1 MKGINRIQ
9 WCSVVLL
16 AFSLT
21 ACKVKRP
28 ETVLPDAKM
37 ENVLYDYHIAKAMGE
52 EVPYNESYKRVLYIE
67 SVFKKYG
74 ITQADF
80 DSSMVWFARNPEVL
94 TKIYEKVNVRLKAER
109 DGINHLIALRDNK
122 PKESLPGDSIDV
134 WIWQHIY
141 QLTGMPLDNKI
152 TFTLPSDTNF
162 HDRDTLRWSARF
174 RFHNGAP
181 DSIHAPLMVMQ
192 VLYEKNDSV
201 ISAMG
206 EEVPYNESYKRVLYI
221 ESVFKKYGI
230 TQADFDSSMVWFA
243 RNPEVLTKIYEK
255 VNVRLKAERDG
266 INHLIA
272 LRDNK
277 PKESLPGDSIDVWIW
292 QHIYQLTGMPLDNK
306 ITFTL
311 PSDTNFHD
319 RDTLRWSARFRFH
332 NGAPDSIHAPLMVMQ
347 VLYEKNDSVIS
358 AIRKVQGTGVET
370 LTLFADTLGEIKE
383 IRGFIYYPQQETP
396 QPLLADRISL
406 MRYHATDS
414 LVIAPKD
421 SLQQATDSLRKDSIG
436 KPEKLKPLKI
446 QEQENAT
453 TPRTIRPRPKA

>member
-162 HDRDTLRWSARF
+162 HDRDTLRWSVRF

-181 DSIHAPLMVMQ
+181 DSIHAPLMAMQ
-192 VLYEKNDSV
+192 
-201 ISAMG
+201 I
-206 EEVPYNESYKRVLYI
+206 
-221 ESVFKKYGI
+221 
-230 TQADFDSSMVWFA
+230 
-243 RNPEVLTKIYEK
+243 
-255 VNVRLKAERDG
+255 
-266 INHLIA
+266 
-272 LRDNK
+272 
-277 PKESLPGDSIDVWIW
+277 
-292 QHIYQLTGMPLDNK
+292 
-306 ITFTL
+306 
-311 PSDTNFHD
+311 
-319 RDTLRWSARFRFH
+319 
-332 NGAPDSIHAPLMVMQ
+332 
-347 VLYEKNDSVIS
+347 LYEKNDSVIS
-358 AIRKVQGTGVET
+358 AIRKVQDTGVET

-396 QPLLADRISL
+396 QPL
-406 MRYHATDS
+406 
-414 LVIAPKD
+414 
-421 SLQQATDSLRKDSIG
+421 
-436 KPEKLKPLKI
+436 
-446 QEQENAT
+446 
-453 TPRTIRPRPKA
+453 PRTAWSLPQRTAFSRRQTPFAKTVSENLRN

>member
-16 AFSLT
+16 VFSLT

-152 TFTLPSDTNF
+152 TCTLPSDTNF
-162 HDRDTLRWSARF
+162 HDRDTLRWSVRF

-181 DSIHAPLMVMQ
+181 DSIHAPLM
-192 VLYEKNDSV
+192 
-201 ISAMG
+201 A
-206 EEVPYNESYKRVLYI
+206 
-221 ESVFKKYGI
+221 
-230 TQADFDSSMVWFA
+230 
-243 RNPEVLTKIYEK
+243 
-255 VNVRLKAERDG
+255 
-266 INHLIA
+266 
-272 LRDNK
+272 
-277 PKESLPGDSIDVWIW
+277 
-292 QHIYQLTGMPLDNK
+292 
-306 ITFTL
+306 
-311 PSDTNFHD
+311 
-319 RDTLRWSARFRFH
+319 
-332 NGAPDSIHAPLMVMQ
+332 MQ

-358 AIRKVQGTGVET
+358 AIRKVQDTGVET

-436 KPEKLKPLKI
+436 KPEKLKPLEI
-446 QEQENAT
+446 QEQENTT

>member
-181 DSIHAPLMVMQ
+181 DRIRYELEDIAGIRIMCQFVDDIDTVVELLRGRRDMQ
-192 VLYEKNDSV
+192 
-201 ISAMG
+201 I
-206 EEVPYNESYKRVLYI
+206 
-221 ESVFKKYGI
+221 
-230 TQADFDSSMVWFA
+230 
-243 RNPEVLTKIYEK
+243 
-255 VNVRLKAERDG
+255 
-266 INHLIA
+266 
-272 LRDNK
+272 
-277 PKESLPGDSIDVWIW
+277 
-292 QHIYQLTGMPLDNK
+292 
-306 ITFTL
+306 
-311 PSDTNFHD
+311 
-319 RDTLRWSARFRFH
+319 
-332 NGAPDSIHAPLMVMQ
+332 
-347 VLYEKNDSVIS
+347 LYEKNDSVIS